1 MKTKQW
7 AIGILILSNFL
18 ICLGISM
25 VIPVIPY
32 IKNLLHLT
40 ATDMGIMNA
49 LYAFAQ
55 FLASPLVGRISDRV
69 GRKQIIIFGLLLYA
83 ISEVI
88 FALGNTLAMLNISR
102 IVGGISAAM
111 VIPTSMALAS
121 DLTTMKQRAKVI
133 GWLSAAF
140 SGGLI
145 LGPGIGGVLAR
156 IDYKLP
162 FWGAAVLGLISA
174 IVALTALSNAPI
186 SEDEAQAQNQGPQL
200 GSWAVMKSFP
210 TSLLLLFFMILVSSF
225 GLAGF
230 EGVYSIYVN
239 SVHHFDLDDIAI
251 VLVLN
256 GIISLIAQVVFFEP
270 LVNRFKESR
279 IIQFCFFFGFIGVV
293 LIVFVH
299 AKWSVIVAT
308 LIVFT
313 AFDLLRPAITTL
325 ITKMAGRQQG
335 LVSGINMSLT
345 SVGNVVGPIMSGMLL
360 DVNQHYAYLVVA
372 VILLISFFI
381 AFSIRD
387 RRIFAH

>member
-55 FLASPLVGRISDRV
+55 FLASPLVGRISDRI

-162 FWGAAVLGLISA
+162 FWGASVLGLISA

-200 GSWAVMKSFP
+200 GSWAVMELFP

-387 RRIFAH
+387 RRIFLH